1 MKRIVFASANR
12 GKIKEVKEIIEGTG
26 YEVVSMSEA
35 GIDVEIEENG
45 ESFREN
51 AYIKAKAVWDLCKGI
66 VMADDSGLMID
77 YLNGEPGVY
86 SARYLGKDSP
96 YEFKNREIIRLL
108 EGAEGEARSARF
120 RADICCILED
130 GSVLHTSADMEGLI
144 AKEPAG
150 EGGFGYDPILYLPEL
165 GKTSA
170 ELSTEQK
177 NGISHRGKALR
188 LMREELKKSGSRE
201 GEEDEN
207 SDSQRHT

>member
-1 MKRIVFASANR
+1 MKRIVFASENQ
-12 GKIKEVKEIIEGTG
+12 GKIKEVKEILAAEG
-26 YEVVSMSEA
+26 YEVLAMSEA
-35 GIDVEIEENG
+35 GIRVDIEENG

-86 SARYLGKDSP
+86 SARYLGKDSS
-96 YEFKNREIIRLL
+96 YAFKNREIIRLM
-108 EGAEGEARSARF
+108 EGADKEERSARF

-130 GSVLHTSADMEGLI
+130 GSVLHTTADMEGLI

-170 ELSTEQK
+170 ELSAEQK
-177 NGISHRGKALR
+177 NEISHRGKALR
-188 LMREELKKSGSRE
+188 LMREELRKSGE
-201 GEEDEN
+201 
-207 SDSQRHT
+207 QKK

>member
-1 MKRIVFASANR
+1 MKRIVFASENQ
-12 GKIKEVKEIIEGTG
+12 GKIKEVKEILAAEG
-26 YEVVSMSEA
+26 YEVLAMSEA
-35 GIDVEIEENG
+35 GIRVDIEENG

-86 SARYLGKDSP
+86 SARYLGKDSS
-96 YEFKNREIIRLL
+96 YAFKNREIIRLM
-108 EGAEGEARSARF
+108 EGAEKEERSARF

-130 GSVLHTSADMEGLI
+130 GSVLHTTADMEGLI
-144 AKEPAG
+144 TKEPAG

-170 ELSTEQK
+170 ELSAEQK
-177 NGISHRGKALR
+177 NEISHRGKALR
-188 LMREELKKSGSRE
+188 LMREELRKSGE
-201 GEEDEN
+201 QEK
-207 SDSQRHT
+207 